1 MAITSKRKDKE
12 SVERLMRRFQRDVN
26 FSKILQKAREKMQR
40 EEKVSREVKP
50 ASAIRRKKR
59 FQLKIKELIS

>member
-1 MAITSKRKDKE
+1 MAITAKRKDKE

-26 FSKILQKAREKMQR
+26 YSKILQTAREKMQR
-40 EEKVSREVKP
+40 EEKVSRGVKR